1 MDRAALRREA
11 IAWFR
16 NRLAADDWMDALR
29 AQTRPLRAVQAAA
42 DERNGRGRAKRA
54 RSKVQA
60 A

>member
-11 IAWFR
+11 IAWFK

-29 AQTRPLRAVQAAA
+29 AQTRPLRAVAAA
-42 DERNGRGRAKRA
+42 TGEPAPHRRAKRA

>member
-1 MDRAALRREA
+1 MDPTALRREA
-11 IAWFR
+11 IAWFK

-29 AQTRPLRAVQAAA
+29 CQTRPLRAVPAATGEPA
-42 DERNGRGRAKRA
+42 PRGRSKRA

>member
-11 IAWFR
+11 IAWFK
-16 NRLAADDWMDALR
+16 NRLAADEWMDALR

-42 DERNGRGRAKRA
+42 GERNGRSRAKRA

>member
-11 IAWFR
+11 IAWFK
-16 NRLAADDWMDALR
+16 NRLAADEWMDALR
-29 AQTRPLRAVQAAA
+29 AQTRPLQAVPAVTSEPAP
-42 DERNGRGRAKRA
+42 RGRAKRA